1 MDITAM
7 ATVEILGDFS
17 LKLFANEGG
26 IHYLVGG
33 LVGYVGVVYFLIR
46 SLQNSTVL
54 LVNGA
59 WDGISTI
66 IESAAA
72 YLILGE
78 RMDHPSQ
85 YIGLVFIIV
94 GLLLLNV
101 PLHRSKPF
109 KFPSL
114 RSAYVKP

>member
-33 LVGYVGVVYFLIR
+33 VVGYIGVVYFLIR

-54 LVNGA
+54 MVNGA

-78 RMDHPSQ
+78 RMEHPSQ
-85 YIGLVFIIV
+85 YVGLVCIIV

-101 PLHRSKPF
+101 PLHRTQPF

-114 RSAYVKP
+114 LSPK